1 MRFIEDCDSVV
12 NRFTEV
18 INKIARRKLNEFL
31 NNVAEWRKYVRTKV
45 NKRSYAIISVKRLKK
60 KRKERMIDD
69 TRTII

>member
-1 MRFIEDCDSVV
+1 MV

>member
-1 MRFIEDCDSVV
+1 MV

-31 NNVAEWRKYVRTKV
+31 NNVVEWRKYVRTKV